1 MKISIGYHRH
11 MEFIANTPSKG
22 HRAALSSAF
31 SAASEIWISVDYLKM
46 SGLVQIKKE
55 IREHCR
61 KKRKIEIYCGLDQ
74 YITEPEA
81 LRSLRA

>member
-31 SAASEIWISVDYLKM
+31 SAASEI
-46 SGLVQIKKE
+46 
-55 IREHCR
+55 
-61 KKRKIEIYCGLDQ
+61 
-74 YITEPEA
+74 
-81 LRSLRA
+81 